1 MDACTGYVTSWNIYA
16 YLVII
21 LSFLAIAILYAISNY
36 IPGSTRQKLKSVAK
50 AELVQTFIS
59 LFIIIVLIAVT
70 QLACNITLT
79 NGGDPFTFS
88 ENYINNLLSGTQDSG
103 LQLMTSLFSY
113 GYIYTIISGIFD
125 YGGKLISA
133 YLLGLAGG
141 GLSSVA
147 GEVTKVSAS
156 VTPDPGYGP
165 GMYYGAVSTIMFDF
179 FSPFV
184 LMGVALLFVQY
195 IALIV
200 SHATA
205 FTIILP
211 IALILRALAFTGGNL
226 KKAANATIAIA
237 LALYIVYPLTIVFN
251 ANAFNWITTPC
262 TAATSAIGNCN
273 PSAVYISE
281 PTTLYSNKYF
291 SSSVSGSLNLAGQ
304 TVNVN
309 PGSFLS
315 SPLFPWN
322 QIGNLG
328 YFMVN
333 ATAVLAILIVA
344 VSTFLF
350 KAIFMLAIDLT
361 ISLSFAMGLSNALDS
376 GIGGASTFWSSL

>member
-125 YGGKLISA
+125 YGGKIISA
-133 YLLGLAGG
+133 YLAGLAGDLG
-141 GLSSVA
+141 IGFV
-147 GEVTKVSAS
+147 S

-262 TAATSAIGNCN
+262 TTATSASGNCN
-273 PSAVYISE
+273 PSAVYLSE
-281 PTTLYSNKYF
+281 PTTLYSNSYF

-315 SPLFPWN
+315 SNLFPSN
-322 QIGNLG
+322 QLGNLF
-328 YFMVN
+328 YFMTN
-333 ATAVLAILIVA
+333 ATAILAILIVA